1 MQKALH
7 IYKKLLLLLRER
19 GRSLPPPQ
27 KQALIRKI
35 LAIEQI
41 MIQFLVGKML
51 TGGLDLNISKL
62 PPRLQRLV
70 RLALNRRLHIIYTL
84 EKIQQ
89 RQKKHEKEKK
99 KELERIS
106 FALLKESGTN
116 GLGNLSGR
124 FSSFAEENEQ
134 KRGNILQRLRGR
146 QL

>member
-106 FALLKESGTN
+106 FAL
-116 GLGNLSGR
+116 
-124 FSSFAEENEQ
+124 
-134 KRGNILQRLRGR
+134 
-146 QL
+146 

>member
-41 MIQFLVGKML
+41 MIQFLVWKML

>member
-1 MQKALH
+1 MF
-7 IYKKLLLLLRER
+7 Y
-19 GRSLPPPQ
+19 
-27 KQALIRKI
+27 
-35 LAIEQI
+35 
-41 MIQFLVGKML
+41 
-51 TGGLDLNISKL
+51 
-62 PPRLQRLV
+62 
-70 RLALNRRLHIIYTL
+70 L
-84 EKIQQ
+84 EKKEKQQ